1 MRWPTFGSMKW
12 VMRHR
17 TKEMRAGSRL
27 FGLPLL
33 LFLCLFCF
41 ELNSILYLGGVCV
54 LVCYRMYSRVPCLS
68 LCFVLRVFFAL
79 CLSTCFC
86 FLCFLVYVCLCV
98 FLICF
103 RQYFFLMV
111 LVCCGVQKFRLPTC
125 VWIRSLAFLFARNDS
140 VFILSLS
147 VLQFFLFARTWYII
161 MICIITYCIT
171 VYNTST
177 MWYIY

>member
-79 CLSTCFC
+79 CLSTRFC
-86 FLCFLVYVCLCV
+86 FLCFLVYLETPLASKFWCCSSKTV
-98 FLICF
+98 FWAFMPEIFGVRRFHQKWYHFTFSMFPHHYHSFSQYWLDNFF
-103 RQYFFLMV
+103 RV
-111 LVCCGVQKFRLPTC
+111 DRP
-125 VWIRSLAFLFARNDS
+125 
-140 VFILSLS
+140 
-147 VLQFFLFARTWYII
+147 
-161 MICIITYCIT
+161 
-171 VYNTST
+171 
-177 MWYIY
+177 